1 MNFKRL
7 LILGIAGF
15 FIGLVANAP
24 ARLITYFLPANVS
37 LEGVA
42 GTVWN
47 GSARQLVVNKIA
59 AGKLGWHVIPSSL
72 LRARLELGLDAQL
85 PDGALSGRAA
95 IGFGGFAQINDVKG
109 SLPLAYLARDF
120 PAGMLGGRVSLI
132 IEQAELQD
140 GWPTRI
146 KGVVAL
152 GNLVQNI
159 PKPMALGTY
168 SASFDGS
175 RADDGA
181 IKGLI
186 STRSGPLQVD
196 GELILAGN
204 RSYILESA
212 VGATSDTPEDL
223 KSMLPMVGEQL
234 PDGRYRLHHSGAL

>member
-1 MNFKRL
+1 MTFRRL

-15 FIGLVANAP
+15 VIGLFASAP
-24 ARLITYFLPANVS
+24 TRLISYFLPANVS
-37 LEGVA
+37 LEGVT

-47 GSARQLVVNKIA
+47 GSARQLVVNNVA
-59 AGKLGWHVIPSSL
+59 AGKLGWHVIPSGL
-72 LRARLELGLDAQL
+72 LRARVELGLDAQF
-85 PDGALSGRAA
+85 PDGALSGKVS
-95 IGFGGFAQINDVKG
+95 IGFGGFAQVNDFKG
-109 SLPLAYLARDF
+109 SLPVAYLARDF

-175 RADDGA
+175 KTDDGA

-196 GELILAGN
+196 GELILASN
-204 RSYILESA
+204 RSYILDSA
-212 VGATSDTPEDL
+212 VAATPETPEDL

-234 PDGRYRLHHSGAL
+234 SDGSYRLQHSGAF